1 MNTNLLKDLCL
12 ALSPSGSEKPATEVW
27 DSYCSKIKGASKFY
41 QDKIGNSGWKLGNG
55 PIEVMLS
62 GHIDEVQARVQGI
75 SEDGMIT
82 IISTGGID
90 AKALLSSSVLLLGD
104 NGVVKGFIGKK
115 PIHLDW
121 EDKGEI
127 KLENFRVDIG
137 VSSKEEVEEMGIRVG
152 TIVVYDRRWEE
163 IGKDQDI
170 IVATGL
176 DDKAGVFIS
185 YEILNRLSTWEDKS
199 WMDKYTVIAVSM
211 TQEETGCRGAGI
223 AAHNINPDISIDF
236 DVTFCNDGGL
246 GINGGKTGD
255 VKLGKGGVI
264 DYGPDKSERI
274 NKLLRE
280 TPFSHQAISGRAGG
294 TNTHAIQDEALDCE
308 TTIMSIP
315 NRNMHTSVEMVSKK
329 DIESIVNSVFRV
341 IIDQNL

>member
-1 MNTNLLKDLCL
+1 MNVELLRDLCL
-12 ALSPSGSEKPATEVW
+12 ALSPSGSEERATSVW
-27 DSYCSKIKGASKFY
+27 DSYCSNIEGSKHFY
-41 QDKIGNSGWKLGNG
+41 TDKIGNSGWSLGNG
-55 PIEVMLS
+55 PIKVMLS
-62 GHIDEVQARVQGI
+62 GHIDEVQARVQDI

-104 NGVVKGFIGKK
+104 NDVIKGFIGKK
-115 PIHLDW
+115 PIHLDY
-121 EDKGEI
+121 EDKGDI
-127 KLENFRVDIG
+127 KLENFRVDVG
-137 VSSKEEVEEMGIRVG
+137 ATSKAEVEDMGIRVG

-163 IGKDQDI
+163 IGKDGDI

-176 DDKAGVFIS
+176 DDKVGVYIS
-185 YEILNRLSTWEDKS
+185 YEILNRLSTWSDKS
-199 WMDKYTVIAVSM
+199 WMDKYTVMAVSM

-246 GINGGKTGD
+246 GISSKTGN

-294 TNTHAIQDEALDCE
+294 TNTHAIQDEAMDCE

-329 DIESIVNSVFRV
+329 DVESIINSVFRI
-341 IIDQNL
+341 IIDKSL